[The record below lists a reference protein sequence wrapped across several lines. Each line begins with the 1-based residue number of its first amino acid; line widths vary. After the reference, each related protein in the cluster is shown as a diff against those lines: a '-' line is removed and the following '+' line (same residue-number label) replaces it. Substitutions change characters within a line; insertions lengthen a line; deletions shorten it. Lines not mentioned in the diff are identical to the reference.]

1 MTTVVLFLHELAS
14 NSMKYGALSVP
25 AGSISLEWSCDRDSV
40 HLVWREIDGP
50 PVKEPATRGFGTEM
64 LDRMVQSTVAASTV
78 TGRSMDS
85 LRERSS

>member
-1 MTTVVLFLHELAS
+1 MTTVVLFLHELAT

-64 LDRMVQSTVAASTV
+64 LDRMVQSTGGSIDRHW
-78 TGRSMDS
+78 RSMDS